1 MAKITIDL
9 WIAVGKKNNAG
20 ILFSNLWSTI
30 FLLGKRCYIYHFFKH
45 AHNLRSVCNH
55 GVGLDRSSVQFSV
68 PCLWD
73 CKCTVILCCC
83 WFCILWFLLNNKIRK
98 DKNHSKF
105 FFLIYK
111 IVMYQCMMQ
120 YFMGLEKNKWNAR
133 KHECWEK
140 WQPKI
145 ILHLYEYETA
155 WKILLQNSFKE

>member
-1 MAKITIDL
+1 MHNIKLYLYICLTLQRICGKNNNWSL
-9 WIAVGKKNNAG
+9 NSSGKKNNAG

-120 YFMGLEKNKWNAR
+120 YFMGLEKISEMQENMNVGKNDSL
-133 KHECWEK
+133 K
-140 WQPKI
+140 
-145 ILHLYEYETA
+145 
-155 WKILLQNSFKE
+155 